1 MTWIMGYK
9 DVELDV
15 ERGTQNTVLGVSS
28 KDDESKLRG
37 KRAAKILVEEFGSF
51 PRLIDMYNVL
61 IPSVQEGDIVFGQI
75 IMVGTAG
82 DNESDFAGAQEIS
95 NIVSLYSNIQ

>member
-9 DVELDV
+9 DVELDI

-51 PRLIDMYNVL
+51 PRLVDMYNVL

-75 IMVGTAG
+75 IFHHKDCQIAYHLGSRCHF
-82 DNESDFAGAQEIS
+82 DN
-95 NIVSLYSNIQ
+95 VS